1 MHEAVRRRASS
12 KARDSGVN
20 RDMISRAQTRA
31 GHPAGVPANL
41 ADEAAVTAGAIHH
54 SFLRAPAL
62 AAALALALIAGPLPA
77 ETPPPFPEFSAK
89 RVTPPKPGAT
99 KRITVQ
105 IAPPPP
111 KPLPLPQAGAEAA
124 PIPGSPSGRA
134 EGAGSYAWF
143 WQAVSPALSAS
154 GPGRLEPA
162 LLSLGKPPQGAG
174 VGAPRLQQL
183 QDMAAGYGLEL
194 LKATVGTRVSPALAL
209 AVMAV
214 ESGGRSDAVS
224 RAGAQ
229 GLMQLMPATA
239 ARFGVANA
247 LDPVQ
252 NIRGGVAFLDF
263 LMERFDGDPI
273 LVLAGY
279 NAGENSIPQYQ
290 GVPPYAETRDY
301 VPKVL
306 AAFTVAKGLCLTP
319 PQLLSDG
326 CVFRVSA
333 N

>member
-1 MHEAVRRRASS
+1 MTADVIRPGFFRTATLAV
-12 KARDSGVN
+12 
-20 RDMISRAQTRA
+20 
-31 GHPAGVPANL
+31 
-41 ADEAAVTAGAIHH
+41 
-54 SFLRAPAL
+54 AL
-62 AAALALALIAGPLPA
+62 AAAPLAGGVRA

-89 RVTPPKPGAT
+89 RVTPPKPGTA

-105 IAPPPP
+105 IVPPPP
-111 KPLPLPQAGAEAA
+111 KPVPLPQESLPDA
-124 PIPGSPSGRA
+124 PSVPGRS
-134 EGAGSYAWF
+134 EGTGSYGWF
-143 WQAVSPALSAS
+143 WQAVSPELAAS

-162 LLSLGKPPQGAG
+162 LLRLDRPPQGGG
-174 VGAPRLQQL
+174 VRAPRLQQL
-183 QDMAAGYGLEL
+183 QDIAARYGIEL

-214 ESGGRSDAVS
+214 ESSGRSDAVS

-247 LDPVQ
+247 LDPAQ

-279 NAGENSIPQYQ
+279 NAGENSIPQHQ

-306 AAFTVAKGLCLTP
+306 AAFSVAKGLCLTP
-319 PQLLSDG
+319 PQLISDG
-326 CVFRVSA
+326 CVFRVA
-333 N
+333 AR

>member
-1 MHEAVRRRASS
+1 MVLLAS
-12 KARDSGVN
+12 
-20 RDMISRAQTRA
+20 
-31 GHPAGVPANL
+31 
-41 ADEAAVTAGAIHH
+41 
-54 SFLRAPAL
+54 
-62 AAALALALIAGPLPA
+62 PLPA
-77 ETPPPFPEFSAK
+77 QSPPPFPEFEPK
-89 RVTPPKPGAT
+89 RVTPPKPGT
-99 KRITVQ
+99 KKRITVQ
-105 IAPPPP
+105 IVAPPP
-111 KPLPLPQAGAEAA
+111 KPLPLPQAGAADT
-124 PIPGSPSGRA
+124 PGSSGTPGRA
-134 EGAGSYAWF
+134 EGTGSYDWF
-143 WQAVSPALSAS
+143 WQAVSPELSAS

-162 LLSLGKPPQGAG
+162 LLSLGKPPVGTG
-174 VGAPRLQQL
+174 VGAPRLQHL
-183 QDMAAGYGLEL
+183 QDIASGYGIEL

-279 NAGENSIPQYQ
+279 NAGENSIPKYQ
-290 GVPPYAETRDY
+290 GVPPFAETRDY

-319 PQLLSDG
+319 PQLISDG
-326 CVFRVSA
+326 CVFRVAS